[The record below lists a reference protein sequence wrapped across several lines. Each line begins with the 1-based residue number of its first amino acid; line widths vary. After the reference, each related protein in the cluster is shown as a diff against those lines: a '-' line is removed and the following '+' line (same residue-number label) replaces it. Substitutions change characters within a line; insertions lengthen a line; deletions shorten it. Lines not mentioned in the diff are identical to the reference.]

1 MATKLSWDYP
11 FKAGEELTT
20 GQGGPLAEKLNSLT
34 VGPRGPLL
42 IEDRVFIEEMAHF
55 DRERIPERVVH
66 AKGAGAFGYF
76 EVSIIPNTLY
86 FLQCFLFLF

>member
-1 MATKLSWDYP
+1 MET
-11 FKAGEELTT
+11 LTT
-20 GQGGPLAEKLNSLT
+20 GQGGPLADKLNSMT

-42 IEDRVFIEEMAHF
+42 IADRTFLEEMAHF

-76 EVSIIPNTLY
+76 EVSQVASSLDAVK
-86 FLQCFLFLF
+86 LQRFDS